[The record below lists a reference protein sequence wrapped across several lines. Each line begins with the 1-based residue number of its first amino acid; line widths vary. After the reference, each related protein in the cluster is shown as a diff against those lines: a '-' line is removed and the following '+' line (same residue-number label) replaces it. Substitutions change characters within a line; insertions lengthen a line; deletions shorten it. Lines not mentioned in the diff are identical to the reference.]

1 MRMRI
6 IAGQLGGQW
15 FKADV
20 GGRTHPFAERIRGS
34 LFNSLGDI
42 TGMTVLDAFSGTG
55 ACAFE
60 AASRGARSVIAIER
74 DRKAQKSIKN
84 DLEALKLAETVKLIN
99 ASCGA
104 WSANNPTAQFDIVI
118 CDPPYNDLQL
128 GAIAKLTRHIKADGR
143 MVVSYPG
150 KETTPEI
157 DGAALVND
165 KNYGDAA
172 LAFYRKT

>member
-6 IAGQLGGQW
+6 IAGRLGGQW

-20 GGRTHPFAERIRGS
+20 GNRTHPFAERIRGS

-42 TGMTVLDAFSGTG
+42 TDMTILDAFSGTG

-60 AASRGARSVIAIER
+60 AASRGAKSVLAIER
-74 DRKAQKSIKN
+74 DRKAQQSIN
-84 DLEALKLAETVKLIN
+84 SDIEALDLSGSVKLIK

-104 WSANNPTAQFDIVI
+104 WSDNNPSTQFDVVI
-118 CDPPYNDLQL
+118 CDVPYDNLQL
-128 GAIAKLTRHIKADGR
+128 GTVAKLTRHIKPNGR
-143 MVVSYPG
+143 MVLSYPG
-150 KETTPEI
+150 KEATPDI
-157 DGAALVND
+157 DGAVLAGN

-172 LAFYRKT
+172 LAFYRKA